1 MANKVITI
9 GGGYVSPVE
18 VDKEIFKD
26 ISLESSYN
34 KNFNTFKVERNVN
47 VDAVRNAI
55 RNIFTWL
62 PGERILDPEFG
73 NTVVRHLYNGINTY
87 NSEQIVAEINRL
99 VEKYEPRAEIDS
111 IINENRVQDTENNT
125 IELKIVWH
133 VRGFSNQKFTQV
145 ISI

>member
-47 VDAVRNAI
+47 VDAVRNAV

-73 NTVVRHLYNGINTY
+73 NTVIRHLYNGINTY

>member
-47 VDAVRNAI
+47 VDAVRNAV

>member
-26 ISLESSYN
+26 ISLESSHN
-34 KNFNTFKVERNVN
+34 SNFNTFKVERNVN
-47 VDAVRNAI
+47 VDAVRNAV

>member
-125 IELKIVWH
+125 IDLKIVWH